1 MKHACIVAVAGLAAA
16 CNSTPEPR
24 VSANVVT
31 PVRYDTAMHD
41 SMSCPQLAE
50 ERLWVASVLYKDD
63 TARAVG
69 GGAAA
74 TVLEYDAAALD
85 LSDQDIAQMKGY
97 LMTIDTSMLRKGCE
111 LG

>member
-1 MKHACIVAVAGLAAA
+1 MRKACIVAVAAVAAA
-16 CNSTPEPR
+16 CNSTPEPG
-24 VSANVVT
+24 VSTSVVA

-41 SMSCPQLAE
+41 GMSCAQLAE
-50 ERLWVASVLYKDD
+50 ERVWVASALYKED

-74 TVLEYDAAALD
+74 TVLEYDDAALD
-85 LSDQDIAQMKGY
+85 LSDEDIAQIKGY
-97 LMTIDTSMLRKGCE
+97 LMTIDTSMLRKGCK